1 VKRDGG
7 FTPDALHFSLAETIV
22 LVLLDAL
29 QVSGNHLK
37 FQARASEVHHQD
49 IHALDSL
56 AGRVVPR

>member
-1 VKRDGG
+1 
-7 FTPDALHFSLAETIV
+7 
-22 LVLLDAL
+22 VLLDAL